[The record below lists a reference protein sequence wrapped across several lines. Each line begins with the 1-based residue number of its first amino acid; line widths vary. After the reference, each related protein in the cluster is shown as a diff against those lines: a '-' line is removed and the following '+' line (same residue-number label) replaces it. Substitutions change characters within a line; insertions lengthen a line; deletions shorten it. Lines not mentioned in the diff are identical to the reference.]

1 MKFCYDLNY
10 KISINVGG
18 LSIDFMIIIRYIH
31 TYLYVSGLKA
41 GLWMEH
47 DYSYCLKNIR
57 LLKKLKYII

>member
-10 KISINVGG
+10 KISIIAGG
-18 LSIDFMIIIRYIH
+18 LSIDFMIIIRYIV
-31 TYLYVSGLKA
+31 YIYVSGLKA

-47 DYSYCLKNIR
+47 DYAYCLKNIR